1 VHDAVNTEESNA
13 ALWAAMKGAF
23 LRSGKRVGASSANDG
38 LPFTIGYD
46 MPWIAVNSNSGVGGQ
61 IRLVKTESTTPSTT
75 DTTDTA
81 HALSRERFAV
91 SKSIATKV
99 DPSGSGIIFVR
110 TRRAFGVAARRAA
123 EVIAT
128 AYTRPTIRVPLV
140 LPNPKLFDMI

>member
-1 VHDAVNTEESNA
+1 MRAQLGRRQVFRASRTVQSQGGVTPDSPIRVHDAVNTEESNA

-46 MPWIAVNSNSGVGGQ
+46 MPWIAVNSNSGLGGQ

-110 TRRAFGVAARRAA
+110 TRRAFGVAA
-123 EVIAT
+123 
-128 AYTRPTIRVPLV
+128 
-140 LPNPKLFDMI
+140 